1 MAHKMTKRTPKPA
14 KLGLQT
20 DCTALYIRVSTDMQA
35 EEGFSLDAQRQRL
48 QAMCVANGWRLCEDH
63 IYIDAGESGKSTA
76 RPAFQKMHGVID
88 AGLVNRV
95 VVTKLDRLSRNTRDF
110 LEFLD
115 YCTARD
121 CAIVS
126 IAESFDTGT
135 ATGRAVVTVLM
146 AFAELERS
154 QIKDRVMSGKRQKAQ
169 TGGYNGSRAPFGY
182 VYDRNEQ
189 RFQVDDAQ
197 AAIVRRIFT
206 EFLTGEGMKAI
217 ATRLNAQAIPTKNG
231 GAWDAST
238 IRYILRNGAYAGL
251 LQWDGEVEK
260 RSDIHP
266 AIITEEMYRAALRR
280 LSALKPGRVAA

>member
-1 MAHKMTKRTPKPA
+1 MAYKMTKRQPKPSN
-14 KLGLQT
+14 LGLQT
-20 DCTALYIRVSTDMQA
+20 DCTALYIRVSTDAQA

-48 QAMCVANGWRLCEDH
+48 EAMCVANGWPLCEEH
-63 IYIDAGESGKSTA
+63 VYIDAGESGKSTA
-76 RPAFQKMHGVID
+76 RPAFQKMHGAID
-88 AGLVNRV
+88 AGLINRV

-146 AFAELERS
+146 AFAELERT
-154 QIKDRVMSGKRQKAQ
+154 QITDRVMSGKRQKAQ
-169 TGGYNGSRAPFGY
+169 TGGYNGSRAPYGY
-182 VYDRNEQ
+182 IYDRNEQ
-189 RFQVDDAQ
+189 RFQIDDAQ

-206 EFLTGEGMKAI
+206 EFLTGDGMKAI
-217 ATRLNAQAIPTKNG
+217 ADRLNNQAIPTKMG
-231 GAWDAST
+231 GTWDAST

-251 LQWDGEVEK
+251 LQWDGVEK
-260 RSDIHP
+260 KHGNIHP
-266 AIITEEMYRAALRR
+266 AIVSEETYRAALRR